1 VFTYQ
6 VRKRIF
12 RLTDGR
18 EPSLPNTFEAV
29 FTLQPLQPFGMTAGG
44 GKTAVQSVGAAVYF
58 NANTGHHFVESKQ
71 ALRPLEVVV
80 EEPVRKVELRG
91 NVFRIEGRVESL
103 GELEETLLSVCF
115 GLPIL
120 LNVEFA
126 DPPVVER
133 VDGKVGDVS
142 FRWEL
147 TDWRI
152 QLLITTQ
159 DEQEK
164 KTCDSWCRF
173 DVLAKPGNRRLIAA
187 LHYFHVFCRLCRA
200 GNTPWEFM
208 GEALVN
214 LSKILEVL
222 FPPTGDGQTME
233 ASRTGLTGLGYSTE
247 EIDRDFIPAMVLRSN
262 IDSAHVDLSV
272 FTRTQLQVLHAYTEA
287 AEMAFRK
294 LLSKILTEAE
304 AGRYQ
309 VMQHTACGHESR
321 TAKIIERLA
330 KHFGDSDH
338 QPQ

>member
-1 VFTYQ
+1 MFTYQ
-6 VRKRIF
+6 IRKRIF

-18 EPSLPNTFEAV
+18 EPSLPNTFEAI
-29 FTLQPLQPFGMTAGG
+29 FTLQPPQPFGMSAGG
-44 GKTAVQSVGAAVYF
+44 GRTLVQSTGASVYF

-71 ALRPLEVVV
+71 PLRPLEVVV

-103 GELEETLLSVCF
+103 AELEETLLSVYF

-120 LNVEFA
+120 LTVEFA
-126 DPPVVER
+126 DPPIVEL
-133 VDGKVGDVS
+133 VEGKVGDVP

-147 TDWRI
+147 TDWRMAM
-152 QLLITTQ
+152 LVTTK
-159 DEQEK
+159 DAQEK
-164 KTCDSWCRF
+164 KACDSWCRF
-173 DVLAKPGNRRLIAA
+173 DVLAKLGNRRLIAA
-187 LHYFHVFCRLCRA
+187 LHYFHVFCRLCRT

-233 ASRTGLTGLGYSTE
+233 AARAGLASLGCSTE

-262 IDSAHVDLSV
+262 IDSAHVDLSL
-272 FTRTQLQVLHAYTEA
+272 FTQTQLRVLHAYTEA

-294 LLSKILTEAE
+294 LLSKLLTEVE
-304 AGRYQ
+304 SGRYQ
-309 VMQHTACGHESR
+309 VAQQTGGANDTR
-321 TAKIIERLA
+321 TA
-330 KHFGDSDH
+330 
-338 QPQ
+338 

>member
-1 VFTYQ
+1 MFTYQ

-12 RLTDGR
+12 RLADGR
-18 EPSLPNTFEAV
+18 EPSLPNTFEVV
-29 FTLQPLQPFGMTAGG
+29 FTLQPPQPFGMSAGG
-44 GKTAVQSVGAAVYF
+44 GKTAVQSVGASVDF
-58 NANTGHHFVESKQ
+58 DANTGHHFVESKQ
-71 ALRPLEVVV
+71 PLRPLEVVI

-91 NVFRIEGRVESL
+91 NIFRMEGRVESL
-103 GELEETLLSVCF
+103 VELEEMLLSVYF

-126 DPPVVER
+126 DPPIVGRVE
-133 VDGKVGDVS
+133 GKIGDVS

-147 TDWRI
+147 TNWRMGM
-152 QLLITTQ
+152 LITTQ
-159 DEQEK
+159 DLQEK
-164 KTCDSWCRF
+164 KACDSWCRF
-173 DVLAKPGNRRLIAA
+173 DVLSKPGNRRLIAA
-187 LHYFHVFCRLCRA
+187 LHYFHVFCRLCRT

-214 LSKILEVL
+214 LSKVLEVL

-233 ASRTGLTGLGYSTE
+233 TARAGLTGLGCSTE

-262 IDSAHVDLSV
+262 IDSAHVDLSL
-272 FTRTQLQVLHAYTEA
+272 FTQTQLRVLHAYTEA

-294 LLSKILTEAE
+294 LLSKLLTEVE

-309 VMQHTACGHESR
+309 VAQHTTSGHDGR

-330 KHFGDSDH
+330 MHFGDW
-338 QPQ
+338 